1 MLKHNQHEKDCTCSI
16 YAHILIFKLLLA
28 QTRPIQDVRRVTVTS
43 KCEIVDGNKTNKYAV
58 FKQNIYDSLGQLH
71 TIVQFSL
78 STGKV
83 ESYIWNTF
91 QNGLLIRTEEYNDDK
106 LIQRTDYSYTTK
118 SLINN
123 ETVYRVVGNDTVL
136 HLNLKYTYSS
146 QGKPTKINAK
156 TAQGKKA
163 YILLSAYDNNGH
175 EIKRKVNAKKGF
187 MPKDSILEIKNQ
199 PKFNTQG
206 RIESEQIFVKYY
218 NGSTIN
224 SIYKYLYDDKGNMVQ
239 KTGFDAN
246 GNLLFTYNYKYN
258 SKGKVIVVDKLDS
271 TNKIVESFAMRYEA
285 YPKSDI
291 TRREVEY

>member
-1 MLKHNQHEKDCTCSI
+1 MKKIVLVLFT
-16 YAHILIFKLLLA
+16 LIFLFSNFLLA

-58 FKQNIYDSLGQLH
+58 FKQNIYDSLGQMH

-187 MPKDSILEIKNQ
+187 TPKDSILEIKNQ
-199 PKFNTQG
+199 PKYNTQG
-206 RIESEQIFVKYY
+206 RVESEQVYIKYFAG
-218 NGSTIN
+218 NITN
-224 SIYKYLYDDKGNMVQ
+224 TIYKYSYDDKGNIVQ
-239 KTGFDAN
+239 KTETGIN

-271 TNKIVESFAMRYEA
+271 SNKMVESLAYRYEN
-285 YPKSDI
+285 YPESDI
-291 TRREVEY
+291 TRREIEY